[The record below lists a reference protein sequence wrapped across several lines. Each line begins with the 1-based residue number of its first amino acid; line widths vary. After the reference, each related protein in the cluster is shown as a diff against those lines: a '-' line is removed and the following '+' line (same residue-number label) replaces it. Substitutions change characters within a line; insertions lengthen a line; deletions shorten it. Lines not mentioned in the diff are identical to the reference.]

1 LQQDSPAK
9 LPHKL
14 PQLLEPEEDAL
25 PRVPLDLDRMVSEME
40 RRGLCKPRGK
50 SRLVMLEFETPLRFQ
65 LCCLARLTRSLAEWL
80 DDEATMKVLSVPSG
94 DDWRL

>member
-1 LQQDSPAK
+1 
-9 LPHKL
+9 
-14 PQLLEPEEDAL
+14 
-25 PRVPLDLDRMVSEME
+25 
-40 RRGLCKPRGK
+40 
-50 SRLVMLEFETPLRFQ
+50 MLEFETPLRFQ